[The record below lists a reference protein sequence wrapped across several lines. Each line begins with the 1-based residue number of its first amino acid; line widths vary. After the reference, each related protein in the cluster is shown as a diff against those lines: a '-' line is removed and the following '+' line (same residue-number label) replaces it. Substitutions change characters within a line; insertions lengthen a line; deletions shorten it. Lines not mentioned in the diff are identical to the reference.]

1 MATETILFPPSNRVV
16 PGSRLLP
23 TAPFPD
29 AQKIASLVKS
39 TVSPDSIVSEWIS
52 SFINLLSEVDTLAT
66 RLFLKES
73 YWRDLLCMTWDFHTL
88 QGPED
93 IITFVK
99 SSSKDDQIT
108 KVSLDKSAA
117 HKVPQVA
124 AFGDLKVVQAFL
136 NIETSNGRGEGLVRL
151 TPDPND
157 GSSWKALTL
166 FTTLQELK
174 GYEEKIHTRRP
185 TGLPDNSLE
194 NGGLNWKDRLLAQRN
209 FERGRE
215 PTVLILGAGQ
225 GGLTVAARLKQLGLE
240 TLIIDQN
247 PRIGDN
253 WRNRYHQL
261 VLHDSVW
268 FDHMP
273 YLHFPPNWP
282 VFTPKDKLAD
292 WFEYYAGVLELN
304 VWTGTTLKTSEWSEI
319 TRQWTVDLVRES
331 NGNKETS
338 D

>member
-1 MATETILFPPSNRVV
+1 MNMATQTILFPPSNRVL

-29 AQKIASLVKS
+29 AQKIAFSVKS
-39 TVSPDSIVSEWIS
+39 TASPDSIVSEWIS
-52 SFINLLSEVDTLAT
+52 SFTNLLSEGDAPAT

-73 YWRDLLCMTWDFHTL
+73 CWRDLLCMTWDFHTL

-93 IITFVK
+93 IITFMK

-117 HKVPQVA
+117 HKVPQVT

-157 GSSWKALTL
+157 GSSWKAFTL

-174 GYEEKIHTRRP
+174 GHEEKIHTRRP
-185 TGLPDNSLE
+185 TGLPGNNLE

-209 FERGRE
+209 FEGGRE
-215 PTVLILGAGQ
+215 PTVLILGRLQ
-225 GGLTVAARLKQLGLE
+225 RARLL
-240 TLIIDQN
+240 
-247 PRIGDN
+247 DN
-253 WRNRYHQL
+253 
-261 VLHDSVW
+261 
-268 FDHMP
+268 
-273 YLHFPPNWP
+273 
-282 VFTPKDKLAD
+282 
-292 WFEYYAGVLELN
+292 
-304 VWTGTTLKTSEWSEI
+304 TTS
-319 TRQWTVDLVRES
+319 
-331 NGNKETS
+331 
-338 D
+338 